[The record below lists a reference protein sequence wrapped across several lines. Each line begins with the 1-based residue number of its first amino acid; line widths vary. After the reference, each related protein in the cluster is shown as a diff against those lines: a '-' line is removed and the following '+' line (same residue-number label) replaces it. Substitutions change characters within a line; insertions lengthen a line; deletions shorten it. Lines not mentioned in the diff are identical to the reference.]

1 MRTELFTKILLFL
14 LFFLFKANFARFF
27 IQQLSV
33 FIEMTGTIVNTCTII
48 VGSIIGSVLRRGI
61 KKEYSSALFNALG
74 LACLALGFNT
84 CITRMNDSEFPVLF
98 IISLAAGSL
107 VGTMLNLDERLK
119 RSMSG
124 EKNASLAEGLST
136 ASLLYCIGTFSIVG
150 PMMSALYGDNTFLF
164 TNATLD
170 FVTSIVL
177 AASYGIG
184 VIWAAAILF
193 AWQGGIYLLTLNF
206 GNILSDSL
214 IREVSIVG
222 GVLIVCTG
230 LSILKI
236 KDCKTVN
243 MLPALVIPAIFFLIR
258 SLFV

>member
-1 MRTELFTKILLFL
+1 
-14 LFFLFKANFARFF
+14 
-27 IQQLSV
+27 
-33 FIEMTGTIVNTCTII
+33 MTGTIINTCTII
-48 VGSIIGSVLRRGI
+48 VGSVIGSVLGRGI

-74 LACLALGFNT
+74 LACLALGFNA
-84 CITRMNDSEFPVLF
+84 CVTRMNDSEYPVLF
-98 IISLAAGSL
+98 IISLAVGSL
-107 VGTMLNLDERLK
+107 VGTILKLDTRLN
-119 RSMSG
+119 STMTH
-124 EKNASLAEGLST
+124 KNNSSLAEGLTT
-136 ASLLYCIGTFSIVG
+136 ASLLYCIGTLSIVG
-150 PMMSALYGDNTFLF
+150 PMMSALYDNNTFLI

-193 AWQGGIYLLTLNF
+193 LWQGSIYMLTINF
-206 GNILSDSL
+206 GDILSNSL
-214 IREVSIVG
+214 IREISIVG

-243 MLPALVIPAIFFLIR
+243 MLPALIVPAIFFLIR
-258 SLFV
+258 SLFT

>member
-1 MRTELFTKILLFL
+1 MRRELFTKNLFFL

-27 IQQLSV
+27 MQQLSV

-74 LACLALGFNT
+74 LACLALGFNA

-136 ASLLYCIGTFSIVG
+136 ASLLYCIGTLSIVG
-150 PMMSALYGDNTFLF
+150 PMMSALYDDNTFLF

-243 MLPALVIPAIFFLIR
+243 MLPALVVPAIFFLIR

>member
-1 MRTELFTKILLFL
+1 
-14 LFFLFKANFARFF
+14 
-27 IQQLSV
+27 
-33 FIEMTGTIVNTCTII
+33 MTGTIVNTCTII

-74 LACLALGFNT
+74 LACLALGFNA

-136 ASLLYCIGTFSIVG
+136 ASLLYCIGILSIVG

>member
-1 MRTELFTKILLFL
+1 
-14 LFFLFKANFARFF
+14 
-27 IQQLSV
+27 
-33 FIEMTGTIVNTCTII
+33 MTGTIINTCTII
-48 VGSIIGSVLRRGI
+48 AGSLIGSLLRRGI

-74 LACLALGFNT
+74 LACLALGFNA
-84 CITRMNDSEFPVLF
+84 CITRMNDSEYPVLF
-98 IISLAAGSL
+98 IISLAVGSL
-107 VGTMLNLDERLK
+107 VGTILNLDARLNK
-119 RSMSG
+119 AMTRKSNS
-124 EKNASLAEGLST
+124 SLAEGLTT
-136 ASLLYCIGTFSIVG
+136 ASLLYCIGTLSIVG
-150 PMMSALYGDNTFLF
+150 PMMSALYGDNTFLI

-193 AWQGGIYLLTLNF
+193 AWQGSIYLLTMNF

-214 IREVSIVG
+214 IREMSIVG

-243 MLPALVIPAIFFLIR
+243 MLPALLVPAIFFLLR
-258 SLFV
+258 SLFL

>member
-1 MRTELFTKILLFL
+1 
-14 LFFLFKANFARFF
+14 
-27 IQQLSV
+27 
-33 FIEMTGTIVNTCTII
+33 MTGTIINTCTII
-48 VGSIIGSVLRRGI
+48 AGSIIGSILRRGI
-61 KKEYSSALFNALG
+61 KQEYTSALFNALG
-74 LACLALGFNT
+74 LACLALGFNA

-98 IISLAAGSL
+98 IISLAVGSL
-107 VGTMLNLDERLK
+107 VGTVLNFDAKLK
-119 RSMSG
+119 LTMNH
-124 EKNASLAEGLST
+124 KNNSSLAEGLTT
-136 ASLLYCIGTFSIVG
+136 ASLLYCIGTLSIVG
-150 PMMSALYGDNTFLF
+150 PMMSALYDDNTFLI

-184 VIWAAAILF
+184 VIWAAMILF
-193 AWQGGIYLLTLNF
+193 IWQGSIYLLTINF

-214 IREVSIVG
+214 IREISIVG

-243 MLPALVIPAIFFLIR
+243 MLPALLVPAIFFFLR
-258 SLFV
+258 SLFI

>member
-1 MRTELFTKILLFL
+1 
-14 LFFLFKANFARFF
+14 
-27 IQQLSV
+27 
-33 FIEMTGTIVNTCTII
+33 MTGTIINTCTII
-48 VGSIIGSVLRRGI
+48 AGSLIGSLLRRGI

-74 LACLALGFNT
+74 LACLALGFNA
-84 CITRMNDSEFPVLF
+84 CITRMNDSEYPVLF
-98 IISLAAGSL
+98 IISLAVGSL
-107 VGTMLNLDERLK
+107 VGTILNLDARLNK
-119 RSMSG
+119 AMTRKSNS
-124 EKNASLAEGLST
+124 SLAEGLTT
-136 ASLLYCIGTFSIVG
+136 ASLLYCIGTLSIVG
-150 PMMSALYGDNTFLF
+150 PMMSALYGDNTFLI

-193 AWQGGIYLLTLNF
+193 AWQGSIYLLTINF

-214 IREVSIVG
+214 IREMSIVG

-243 MLPALVIPAIFFLIR
+243 MLPALLVPAIYFLLR
-258 SLFV
+258 SLFL

>member
-1 MRTELFTKILLFL
+1 
-14 LFFLFKANFARFF
+14 
-27 IQQLSV
+27 
-33 FIEMTGTIVNTCTII
+33 MTGTIINTCTII
-48 VGSIIGSVLRRGI
+48 AGSIIGSVLRRGI

-74 LACLALGFNT
+74 LACLALGFNA
-84 CITRMNDSEFPVLF
+84 CVTRMNSSEFPVLF
-98 IISLAAGSL
+98 IISLAIGSL
-107 VGTMLNLDERLK
+107 VGTILNLDARLNSAMTK
-119 RSMSG
+119 
-124 EKNASLAEGLST
+124 KNDSSLAEGLTT
-136 ASLLYCIGTFSIVG
+136 ASLLYCIGTLSIVG
-150 PMMSALYGDNTFLF
+150 PMMSALYGDNTFLI

-193 AWQGGIYLLTLNF
+193 AWQGSIYLLTMNF
-206 GNILSDSL
+206 GSILSDSL
-214 IREVSIVG
+214 IKETSIVG

-243 MLPALVIPAIFFLIR
+243 MLPALIVPAIFFILR
-258 SLFV
+258 SLFIQ

>member
-1 MRTELFTKILLFL
+1 M
-14 LFFLFKANFARFF
+14 
-27 IQQLSV
+27 V
-33 FIEMTGTIVNTCTII
+33 GTIINTCTII
-48 VGSIIGSVLRRGI
+48 LGSIIGSVIRRGI
-61 KKEYSSALFNALG
+61 KKEYTTALLNSLG
-74 LACLALGFNT
+74 FACLALGFNAS
-84 CITRMNDSEFPVLF
+84 ITRMNDSEFPVLF
-98 IISLAAGSL
+98 IASLAAGSL
-107 VGTMLNLDERLK
+107 IGTILNIDSRLK
-119 RSMSG
+119 HLINRKSNS
-124 EKNASLAEGLST
+124 SITEGLTT
-136 ASLLYCIGTFSIVG
+136 ASLLYCIGTLSIVG
-150 PMMSALYGDNTFLF
+150 PMMSALYGDNTFLI

-193 AWQGGIYLLTLNF
+193 TWQGGIYLMTMNF

-214 IREVSIVG
+214 IREISIVG

-236 KDCKTVN
+236 KDCNTIN
-243 MLPALVIPAIFFLIR
+243 MLPSLIIPVIFFLLY

>member
-1 MRTELFTKILLFL
+1 
-14 LFFLFKANFARFF
+14 
-27 IQQLSV
+27 
-33 FIEMTGTIVNTCTII
+33 MTGTIINTCTI
-48 VGSIIGSVLRRGI
+48 VAGSVIGTLLRRGI
-61 KKEYSSALFNALG
+61 KKEYTSALFNALG
-74 LACLALGFNT
+74 LACLALGFNA
-84 CITRMNDSEFPVLF
+84 CVTRMNDSEFPVLF
-98 IISLAAGSL
+98 IISLAVGSL
-107 VGTMLNLDERLK
+107 AGTMLNLDARLNNAMK
-119 RSMSG
+119 R
-124 EKNASLAEGLST
+124 KNSSSLAEGLTT
-136 ASLLYCIGTFSIVG
+136 ASLLYCIGTLSIVG
-150 PMMSALYGDNTFLF
+150 PMMSAIYGDNTFLI

-193 AWQGGIYLLTLNF
+193 TWQGSIYLLTINF

-214 IREVSIVG
+214 IREISIVG

-243 MLPALVIPAIFFLIR
+243 MLPALLVPAIFFLLR
-258 SLFV
+258 SLFI

>member
-1 MRTELFTKILLFL
+1 
-14 LFFLFKANFARFF
+14 
-27 IQQLSV
+27 
-33 FIEMTGTIVNTCTII
+33 
-48 VGSIIGSVLRRGI
+48 
-61 KKEYSSALFNALG
+61 
-74 LACLALGFNT
+74 
-84 CITRMNDSEFPVLF
+84 MN
-98 IISLAAGSL
+98 G
-107 VGTMLNLDERLK
+107 
-119 RSMSG
+119 
-124 EKNASLAEGLST
+124 KNNSSLAEGLST
-136 ASLLYCIGTFSIVG
+136 ASLLYCIGTLSIVG
-150 PMMSALYGDNTFLF
+150 PMMSALYGDNTFLI

-193 AWQGGIYLLTLNF
+193 AWQGSIYLLTLNF

-243 MLPALVIPAIFFLIR
+243 MLPALLVPAIFFLIR

>member
-1 MRTELFTKILLFL
+1 
-14 LFFLFKANFARFF
+14 
-27 IQQLSV
+27 
-33 FIEMTGTIVNTCTII
+33 MTGTIINTCTII
-48 VGSIIGSVLRRGI
+48 AGSLIGSLLRRGI

-74 LACLALGFNT
+74 LACLALGFNA
-84 CITRMNDSEFPVLF
+84 CITRMNDSEYPVLF
-98 IISLAAGSL
+98 IISLAVGSL
-107 VGTMLNLDERLK
+107 VGTILNLDGRLNK
-119 RSMSG
+119 AMTR
-124 EKNASLAEGLST
+124 KNNSSLAEGLTT
-136 ASLLYCIGTFSIVG
+136 ASLLYCIGTLSIVG
-150 PMMSALYGDNTFLF
+150 PMMSALYADNTFLI

-193 AWQGGIYLLTLNF
+193 AWQGSIYLLTINF

-214 IREVSIVG
+214 IREMSIVG

-243 MLPALVIPAIFFLIR
+243 MLPALLVPAIFFLLR
-258 SLFV
+258 SLFL

>member
-1 MRTELFTKILLFL
+1 
-14 LFFLFKANFARFF
+14 
-27 IQQLSV
+27 
-33 FIEMTGTIVNTCTII
+33 MTGTIINTCTII
-48 VGSIIGSVLRRGI
+48 AGSLIGSLLRRGI

-74 LACLALGFNT
+74 LACLALGFNA
-84 CITRMNDSEFPVLF
+84 CITRMNDSEYPVLF
-98 IISLAAGSL
+98 IISLAVGSL
-107 VGTMLNLDERLK
+107 VGTILNLDARLNK
-119 RSMSG
+119 AMTRKSNS
-124 EKNASLAEGLST
+124 SLAEGLTT
-136 ASLLYCIGTFSIVG
+136 ASLLYCIGTLSIVG
-150 PMMSALYGDNTFLF
+150 PMMSALYGDNTFLI

-193 AWQGGIYLLTLNF
+193 AWQGSIYLLTMNF

-214 IREVSIVG
+214 IREMSIVG

-243 MLPALVIPAIFFLIR
+243 MLPALLVPAIYFLLR
-258 SLFV
+258 SLFL

>member
-1 MRTELFTKILLFL
+1 
-14 LFFLFKANFARFF
+14 
-27 IQQLSV
+27 
-33 FIEMTGTIVNTCTII
+33 MTGTIINTCTII
-48 VGSIIGSVLRRGI
+48 AGSVIGSVLRRGI

-74 LACLALGFNT
+74 LACLALGFNA
-84 CITRMNDSEFPVLF
+84 CVTRMNDSEYPVLF
-98 IISLAAGSL
+98 IISLALGAL
-107 VGTMLNLDERLK
+107 VGTILKLDTRLNSAMTR
-119 RSMSG
+119 
-124 EKNASLAEGLST
+124 KNNSSLAEGLTT
-136 ASLLYCIGTFSIVG
+136 ASLLYCIGTLSIVG
-150 PMMSALYGDNTFLF
+150 PMMSALYSDNTFLI

-193 AWQGGIYLLTLNF
+193 VWQGSIYLLTMNF

-214 IREVSIVG
+214 IREISIVG

-236 KDCKTVN
+236 KDCKTIN
-243 MLPALVIPAIFFLIR
+243 MLPALLVPALFFLLR